1 MATRSHGVSRGFLP
15 WVPPPG
21 SPLHR
26 YCVGTVLFGFLRSFP
41 KDFKFNQFW
50 CVLWLGFLRS
60 SWIAVPFMLGS
71 MYYDLWSMIDDLW
84 SMIDDLWSMIDDRW
98 SMIYDRWS
106 MIYKWWSLIDDLW
119 SMIYDRWYAILEP
132 WNPGTME
139 PCGSP
144 PLGSHPL
151 VPIPG
156 SPPLGFQPWVPTP
169 GSPLYRYCIDTVLF
183 GFLRSSWIAF
193 PRILSFINSDVFYD
207 WDSCGHLE
215 SLSHSC

>member
-1 MATRSHGVSRGFLP
+1 
-15 WVPPPG
+15 
-21 SPLHR
+21 
-26 YCVGTVLFGFLRSFP
+26 
-41 KDFKFNQFW
+41 
-50 CVLWLGFLRS
+50 
-60 SWIAVPFMLGS
+60 
-71 MYYDLWSMIDDLW
+71 
-84 SMIDDLWSMIDDRW
+84 
-98 SMIYDRWS
+98 

-183 GFLRSSWIAF
+183 GFLRSFPKDFKFYQFWCVLWLGFLRSSWIAIPF
-193 PRILSFINSDVFYD
+193 MLGSMYYD
-207 WDSCGHLE
+207 LWSMIDDLWSMIDDLW
-215 SLSHSC
+215 SMIYDQWSMIDDLWSMIYDRWMVIY